1 MYYALIMTV
10 SPQIHSIQ
18 IASRAGESMMQL
30 AQANIV
36 AGKGIEGDR
45 YALGIGAFSK
55 TKPKIRH
62 ISLIALSGIEDANQQ
77 LLTKQYA
84 VFSESDARRNLVI
97 SNISASELNDLVGKI
112 FYLGG
117 LAFRGTELCA
127 PCQRPANLLKR
138 PDVLHAFD
146 NRGGIRAEA
155 LESGCL
161 IPGDLLHF
169 SKSERS

>member
-1 MYYALIMTV
+1 MTA
-10 SPQIHSIQ
+10 SPQIYSIQ

-30 AQANIV
+30 AQANII
-36 AGKGIEGDR
+36 AGKGIDGDR

-62 ISLIALSGIEDANQQ
+62 ISLIALSGIEHANQQ
-77 LLTKQYA
+77 LLAKQQT
-84 VFSESDARRNLVI
+84 VFSESDTRRNLVI
-97 SNISASELNDLVGKI
+97 SGISVNELNDLVGKI

-117 LAFRGTELCA
+117 LMFRGTELCA

-138 PDVLHAFD
+138 PDFMSAFD

-161 IPGDLLHF
+161 IPGDLLDF
-169 SKSERS
+169 SESNRN